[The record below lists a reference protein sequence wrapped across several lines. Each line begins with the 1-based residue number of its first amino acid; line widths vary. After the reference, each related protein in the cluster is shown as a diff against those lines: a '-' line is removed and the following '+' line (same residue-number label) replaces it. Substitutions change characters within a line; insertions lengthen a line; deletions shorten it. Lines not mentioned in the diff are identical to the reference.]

1 MKKGQ
6 TATKVDEA
14 KETIYPAPEVSGT
27 LDDAERKDPFQEGTK
42 LA

>member
-14 KETIYPAPEVSGT
+14 KETIYPTPVSGT
-27 LDDAERKDPFQEGTK
+27 LDDAERKDPFQGSTK